1 MTLSQGTTA
10 TTGRAYYSCHWAY
23 CTMLWKEMDEAPT
36 ILPCDMMYA
45 CLFLFSWLFMTFYSV
60 LLQTAQ
66 FHWLRLYVKICYS
79 ALSKNND
86 SSHLELPSISHYVW
100 HPIVLLPSGIPY
112 NFARYHTSRY
122 PVFRTMSGVQ
132 MFPYNLV
139 SHIILPGITPQG
151 TQYFKYVWRPIV
163 LLQFGIPYNS
173 AWYYTSSYTE
183 FHIVSCIL

>member
-10 TTGRAYYSCHWAY
+10 TTGRASYGCYWAE
-23 CTMLWKEMDEAPT
+23 CTILCTEVDEAST
-36 ILPCDMMYA
+36 ILPCDMMYE
-45 CLFLFSWLFMTFYSV
+45 CFFLFSWLFMTFYSV

-79 ALSKNND
+79 ALSKNNY

-122 PVFRTMSGVQ
+122 PVFHTMSGVI
-132 MFPYNLV
+132 
-139 SHIILPGITPQG
+139 S
-151 TQYFKYVWRPIV
+151 
-163 LLQFGIPYNS
+163 LQSGIPYNS
-173 AWYYTSSYTE
+173 ARYHTSRYPVFQVCLASNCSLTIRYP
-183 FHIVSCIL
+183 I